1 MTRANLVLRIAL
13 ITALSA
19 LIGVLSACS
28 APGTSSTNHTFGD
41 AGSAILALNAGISQ
55 AFVNVNL
62 SSQPAYTTKVGST
75 TTIYFNTY
83 YSYSGPYI
91 TTPYTLS
98 GTLVEMTGSSTSLNG
113 TVNFSGGTVTAIVYN
128 NVTTT
133 PTVSGT
139 YQITFAGGGVY
150 NYNLATGTFTLQ

>member
-1 MTRANLVLRIAL
+1 MTRVTLVLRIAL
-13 ITALSA
+13 MTALSA

-28 APGTSSTNHTFGD
+28 PPGNSSTNHTFGD
-41 AGSAILALNAGISQ
+41 AGSAILALNAGIGQ
-55 AFVNVNL
+55 AFANSGN
-62 SSQPAYTTKVGST
+62 SSKPAYSVTVVST
-75 TTIYFNTY
+75 TTIYFNAY
-83 YSYSGPYI
+83 YSYSGAYI

-133 PTVSGT
+133 PAVSGT

-150 NYNLATGTFTLQ
+150 IYNLATGTFTLQ